1 MMDWKNS
8 TYLRQDPFICIKEDE
23 IAKIEKSLEEWDFQ
37 WEIDKATKKGVKVS
51 TYFDEDYPKRLLDIP
66 DPPFALFYKGKL
78 PDEEKLSI
86 SIVGAR
92 RCTPYGEYY
101 TSEFSKLLAKQ
112 GVQII
117 SGLAKGVDGISQRSA
132 LDVGGHSY
140 GVIASGVDICYP
152 RDHIGLYQDLIS
164 HGGVISEQPLGVT
177 PQRHHFP
184 LRNRIISGLSDIVIV
199 IEAKERSG
207 SLITADMAL
216 EQGREVYALPGPINS
231 QLSRGCNRL
240 IKQGAG
246 ILISPQDFLE
256 DIGLIVSLNEKISDN
271 KKIVLES
278 LEKLVYS
285 CLDLQAKNIQAIYE
299 ETNIPI
305 GELMS
310 TLTSL
315 DLKGYVSEVSKN
327 HYVKVI

>member
-1 MMDWKNS
+1 M
-8 TYLRQDPFICIKEDE
+8 
-23 IAKIEKSLEEWDFQ
+23 
-37 WEIDKATKKGVKVS
+37 V
-51 TYFDEDYPKRLLDIP
+51 TYFEDNYPKRLINIP
-66 DPPFALFYKGKL
+66 DPPFTLFYKGRL
-78 PDEEKLSI
+78 PDENKLSI

-92 RCTPYGEYY
+92 RCTPYGELY
-101 TSEFSKLLAKQ
+101 TMEFSSLLAKQ
-112 GVQII
+112 GIQII

-132 LDVGGHSY
+132 LEVGGVSY

-152 RDHIGLYQDLIS
+152 REHIGLYQDLLKD
-164 HGGVISEQPLGVT
+164 GGVISEQPLGVA

-216 EQGREVYALPGPINS
+216 EQGREVYALPGPVNS

-246 ILISPQDFLE
+246 ILISPQDFIE
-256 DIGLIVSLNEKISDN
+256 DIGLIVSLDNKISDN
-271 KKIVLES
+271 KQIVLES

-285 CLDLQAKNIQAIYE
+285 CLDLQAKNIQTIYE

-310 TLTSL
+310 TLTGL

-327 HYVKVI
+327 NYVKVI